1 MTIQQEVHDVNDS
14 KASVVALRPMSQI
27 APVSED
33 DKLAYLEEKMLA
45 TLDRAIAV
53 VSDETRALRSDVIV
67 DLKPYSDA
75 KSRALLDLNRV
86 MGESSFKEKPV
97 SVVNQLRLFR
107 QVLDD
112 NEKLLFTHLEAVREI
127 TELLSA
133 TLIKAESDGTY
144 TSSSLEAK

>member
-1 MTIQQEVHDVNDS
+1 MTIKQEVHDLNDS

-27 APVSED
+27 APVSEND
-33 DKLAYLEEKMLA
+33 RLAFLEEKMLA

-67 DLKPYSDA
+67 DLKPYADA

-86 MGESSFKEKPV
+86 MGETSANEPPV

-127 TELLSA
+127 TELLSD

-144 TSSSLEAK
+144 TSSLLKAD